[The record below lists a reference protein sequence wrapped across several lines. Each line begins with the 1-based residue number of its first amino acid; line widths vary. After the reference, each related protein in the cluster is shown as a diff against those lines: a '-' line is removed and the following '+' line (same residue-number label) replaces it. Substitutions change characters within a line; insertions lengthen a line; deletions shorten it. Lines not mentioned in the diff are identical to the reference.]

1 MLTVHSQGRPG
12 HRRSYCQ
19 ATGAFTSLGA
29 LPRRG
34 STSSIPQ
41 RYPAK
46 KPTFH
51 FRQDDQDDDDD
62 DDDDDE
68 PVTPLRLKI
77 STNNVP
83 FPGSSPSPL
92 HSPSVT
98 RPTLGKPFKSSLKS
112 STSSPN
118 IPFPSQSLVPSIMFP
133 DLHPKQQQQQQQH
146 QRASSAPCTPLFA
159 SSSESSLSS
168 PTHHPSKNVH
178 FPSQDLATIRVFN
191 RSARPDSLGRLG
203 EETET
208 ETEGEGSGAGRY
220 IGGSTFPFPQVFEKS
235 PLCQSK
241 QKYQIN
247 WSQSSGI
254 PRTNVDR
261 AIENIFFES
270 LHVGEG
276 ANDGT
281 AFFFFYI
288 FSLLI
293 FLFRNRTR
301 RNHPSSQH
309 HVSKNSLGSIY
320 IGRLGNCKRCFG
332 MVSSRCTEWMGS
344 FQILRYPGRFAP
356 RIGKQN
362 HVARW

>member
-41 RYPAK
+41 QYSTK

-51 FRQDDQDDDDD
+51 FRQDDHDDDDD

-68 PVTPLRLKI
+68 PVMPSRLEI

-83 FPGSSPSPL
+83 FPSSSSSPL
-92 HSPSVT
+92 HSPSV
-98 RPTLGKPFKSSLKS
+98 RPPLGKPFKSSLKS

-133 DLHPKQQQQQQQH
+133 DLHPKQQQQQQH
-146 QRASSAPCTPLFA
+146 QRASSAPSTPLFT
-159 SSSESSLSS
+159 SFSS
-168 PTHHPSKNVH
+168 PTHHSSKNVH

-191 RSARPDSLGRLG
+191 RSARPASLGRLG

-208 ETEGEGSGAGRY
+208 ETEGEGSSAGWSGKY
-220 IGGSTFPFPQVFEKS
+220 VSGSTFPFPRVSEQS
-235 PLCQSK
+235 PLNPSK

-261 AIENIFFES
+261 ALENVFFES
-270 LHVGEG
+270 LHVVAG

-281 AFFFFYI
+281 AFF
-288 FSLLI
+288 SLYL
-293 FLFRNRTR
+293 
-301 RNHPSSQH
+301 S
-309 HVSKNSLGSIY
+309 
-320 IGRLGNCKRCFG
+320 C
-332 MVSSRCTEWMGS
+332 
-344 FQILRYPGRFAP
+344 
-356 RIGKQN
+356 
-362 HVARW
+362 